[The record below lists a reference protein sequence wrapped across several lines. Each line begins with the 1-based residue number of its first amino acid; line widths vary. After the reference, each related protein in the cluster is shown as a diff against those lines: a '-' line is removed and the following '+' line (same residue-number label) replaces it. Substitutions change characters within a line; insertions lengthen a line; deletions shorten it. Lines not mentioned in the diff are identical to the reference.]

1 MPEKVLAN
9 MAKALDMLFD
19 ALAEKEEKNDEGT
32 DNDDG
37 EERDSCE

>member
-1 MPEKVLAN
+1 MPEEVLVN

-32 DNDDG
+32 NDDDG
-37 EERDSCE
+37 EHDSCE